1 MVAPTCP
8 RLEKSPGSLSGRGS
22 CRDEDAISKALR
34 ALCFTVGMAEW
45 HGIPW
50 LCAGQRGKLR
60 VPECG
65 RDLGRGVAPRFPMQC
80 GSSSPPRFVFIEVK
94 LQKLWSQPLPLL
106 GQTSAALPWLVAA
119 QLGGSSW
126 CCLHPLAFPCPH
138 PCCCCPGARQG
149 WEQAQHQEVYPGR
162 RK

>member
-34 ALCFTVGMAEW
+34 ALCFAVGMAEW

-65 RDLGRGVAPRFPMQC
+65 RDLGGGWPPV
-80 GSSSPPRFVFIEVK
+80 SPCSV
-94 LQKLWSQPLPLL
+94 
-106 GQTSAALPWLVAA
+106 VAA
-119 QLGGSSW
+119 ARHGLCSS
-126 CCLHPLAFPCPH
+126 
-138 PCCCCPGARQG
+138 
-149 WEQAQHQEVYPGR
+149 
-162 RK
+162 K